1 MNKIDTLMTA
11 DQAIGAKVNQLMFR
25 QRVTRKQLGQHLGL
39 TGPSVSNKIYGQSKW
54 SVGELFDTAD
64 FFGVT
69 VADLLPRRT
78 EKAPGDDS
86 EGLLVAGAGF
96 EPTTSG
102 L

>member
-1 MNKIDTLMTA
+1 MNEIDTLMTA
-11 DQAIGAKVNQLMFR
+11 DQAIGAKVYQLMFR
-25 QRVTRKQLGQHLGL
+25 QRVTRKQLGKYLGI
-39 TGPSVSNKIYGQSKW
+39 TGASVSNKIYGQSKW

-78 EKAPGDDS
+78 KMAPGENS
-86 EGLLVAGAGF
+86 GGQIVAGAGF